1 MNLWYNTST
10 PSANSRHLQHHWFEK

>member
-10 PSANSRHLQHHWFEK
+10 PSANSRHLQHHRFEK